1 MRLLVHK
8 LVKASEESCQRK
20 KQKRVPNVKKIFE
33 FLDKGEEILE
43 NYKELSLKIQLFRLF
58 FFHHEGFPNNVLYN
72 NIECNLDCVGT
83 SHHSLFKSIDV
94 FELSSDIG

>member
-20 KQKRVPNVKKIFE
+20 KQKRVPNVKEIFE
-33 FLDKGEEILE
+33 FLDKGEEKLE
-43 NYKELSLKIQLFRLF
+43 NYKELFCLF
-58 FFHHEGFPNNVLYN
+58 FFHHEGFPNNVLFN

-83 SHHSLFKSIDV
+83 SHNSLLKSIDV

>member
-43 NYKELSLKIQLFRLF
+43 NYKELSLKI
-58 FFHHEGFPNNVLYN
+58 
-72 NIECNLDCVGT
+72 
-83 SHHSLFKSIDV
+83 
-94 FELSSDIG
+94 

>member
-8 LVKASEESCQRK
+8 LVKASEESCPRK

-43 NYKELSLKIQLFRLF
+43 KKYWRIVRNC
-58 FFHHEGFPNNVLYN
+58 H
-72 NIECNLDCVGT
+72 
-83 SHHSLFKSIDV
+83 
-94 FELSSDIG
+94 